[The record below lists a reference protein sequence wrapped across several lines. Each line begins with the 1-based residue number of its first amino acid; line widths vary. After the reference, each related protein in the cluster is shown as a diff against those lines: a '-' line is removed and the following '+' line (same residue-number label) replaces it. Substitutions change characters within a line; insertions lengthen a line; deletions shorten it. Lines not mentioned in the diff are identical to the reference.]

1 MATYSRHDQRRS
13 LKALRRPLLLTRLG
27 MLAERLVR
35 TLWPL
40 FTIALLVLAVLMLG
54 VQDLVPIEVVWVGAV
69 VTVVAALAALVHAL
83 RRFRIPGR
91 DEALDRLDS
100 SLKGRP
106 IRALLDDQAIGQG
119 DAASTA
125 VWRAHQSR
133 MAAQAAQAKPVPA
146 DLNTAPRDPYALRY
160 VAMVAFAV
168 ALLFGSIWRVGS
180 VAEMTPGGGETLAS
194 GPVWE
199 GWIEPPRYTGR
210 PTLYL
215 NDLAAGALD
224 VPLGSL
230 ITVRLYGEVGALTL
244 AETVSARTGEVP
256 PASAPAQDFIV
267 RQSGSLEIVG
277 PGGRAWEVA
286 VLPDA
291 PPSVTRDG
299 APETTA
305 MGETTLPYT
314 AKDDYG
320 VEAGEARF
328 RLDLA
333 SVDRRFGLAIAP
345 EDRPDLVVP
354 LPIPIAGDRSEF
366 EEALVEDFSKHPW
379 ANLPVTLELSVL
391 DAAEQ
396 QGVSEQSQLV
406 LPGRRFFDP
415 LAAAI
420 IEMRR
425 DILWNRDNTGRAA
438 QILRT
443 SAHRPDDIF
452 RKETTALRTRKLIER
467 METLAAYDMS
477 DETQSDLAEDLWG
490 LALTIEEGDLADA
503 LARMERARE
512 RLEEAMRN
520 GASKEEIAEL
530 MRELRQ
536 ATEDYLNQMRRQAEL
551 DSEQGDQPQPGM
563 DENTMMMTQDDIQ
576 RMMDRIQELMEQGRM
591 AEAEQAL
598 RELQELLENLRMSQ
612 QAQQG
617 GGQNPGQQAME
628 GLAETLRQQQG
639 LSDEA
644 FRDLQE
650 QFNPNAQQGENPGN
664 RGRDGA
670 QGQGQSHQPGQQP
683 GQGQGQAQGQGQQGQ
698 PGEDGQQSLEQ
709 GLADRQREL
718 RDELRRQ
725 QGNLPGGG
733 TPEGQAARDAL
744 DRAGRAM
751 DGAEE
756 ALRNRD
762 YSEAIDRQSQA
773 MDALR
778 EGMRNLGEALAQQQQ
793 DGQPGQG
800 QSEADRRGQNRD
812 PLGRE
817 TGGDGSVGTDQQ
829 MLQGEDVYRR
839 AQELMDEIRR
849 RSAEA
854 NRPEEELDYLKR
866 LLDRF

>member
-1 MATYSRHDQRRS
+1 MAS
-13 LKALRRPLLLTRLG
+13 
-27 MLAERLVR
+27 
-35 TLWPL
+35 
-40 FTIALLVLAVLMLG
+40 
-54 VQDLVPIEVVWVGAV
+54 
-69 VTVVAALAALVHAL
+69 LAALVYAL

-91 DEALDRLDS
+91 DAALERLDQ
-100 SLKGRP
+100 SLVGRP
-106 IRALLDDQAIGQG
+106 IRALLDDQAIGQA
-119 DAASTA
+119 DAASA
-125 VWRAHQSR
+125 VVWRAHQSR
-133 MAAQAAQAKPVPA
+133 MAARAANAKPVPA

-180 VAEMTPGGGETLAS
+180 VAEMTPGGGEALAS

-199 GWIEPPRYTGR
+199 GWIEPPRHTGQ

-215 NDLAAGALD
+215 NDLAGGAID

-267 RQSGSLEIVG
+267 RQSGSLEIAG
-277 PGGRAWEVA
+277 PGGRQWTVA
-286 VLPDA
+286 VLPDQ
-291 PPSVTRDG
+291 PPTVARNGEPDV
-299 APETTA
+299 TA
-305 MGETTLPYT
+305 MGETTLPY
-314 AKDDYG
+314 AASDDYG

-333 SVDRRFGLAIAP
+333 SVDRRYGLAIDP
-345 EDRPDLVVP
+345 EQRPDLVVP
-354 LPIPIAGDRSEF
+354 LPIPIAGDRTEF

-379 ANLPVTLELSVL
+379 ANLPVTLELTVL

-396 QGVSEQSQLV
+396 QGVSEQSQLT

-425 DILWNRDNTGRAA
+425 DILWNRENTARAA
-438 QILRT
+438 QVMRT
-443 SAHRPDDIF
+443 AAHRPDDIF
-452 RKETTALRTRKLIER
+452 RKETTALQTRLLIER

-477 DETQSDLAEDLWG
+477 DETQEELAEDLWG
-490 LALTIEEGDLADA
+490 LALTIEEGDLANA

-520 GASKEEIAEL
+520 GASQEEIAEL
-530 MRELRQ
+530 MQELRE
-536 ATEDYLNQMRRQAEL
+536 ATDDYLEQMRRQAEL
-551 DSEQGDQPQPGM
+551 DGEQGQQNQAPA

-576 RMMDRIQELMEQGRM
+576 RMMDRIQELMEEGRM

-612 QAQQG
+612 QGQQG
-617 GGQNPGQQAME
+617 GGQSPGQEAME
-628 GLAETLRQQQG
+628 GLAETLREQQG

-650 QFNPNAQQGENPGN
+650 QFNPNAQQGESEGN
-664 RGRDGA
+664 QGRDGA
-670 QGQGQSHQPGQQP
+670 QGRGQSHQPGQQR
-683 GQGQGQAQGQGQQGQ
+683 GQGQGEQGQ
-698 PGEDGQQSLEQ
+698 PGEGDQQGLEE
-709 GLADRQREL
+709 GLADRQRAL

-733 TPEGQAARDAL
+733 TPEGEAARDAL

-756 ALRNRD
+756 ALRDRD
-762 YSEAIDRQSQA
+762 YSGAIDQQSQA

-778 EGMRNLGEALAQQQQ
+778 EGMRNLGEAMAQQQQ

-800 QSEADRRGQNRD
+800 TSEADRQAQNRD
-812 PLGRE
+812 PLGRD
-817 TGGDGSVGTDQQ
+817 TGGNGSTGTEQD

-839 AQELMDEIRR
+839 AQELLDEIRR

-854 NRPEEELDYLKR
+854 GRPEEELDYLKR